1 MNRSSYF
8 ALRINHFLKGFR
20 RKNQLTQTELATQIR
35 VTKSTVSR
43 IENGQDKQILETLSM
58 LERIGQLENMDLGA
72 FLAYLDAS
80 STAKPAGQLF
90 PWQSATLD
98 ALAGIKQ
105 SLRLDLTTEVMSKNT
120 KEIERLIELL
130 VHINRLPESS
140 LQALEAII
148 RTMK

>member
-58 LERIGQLENMDLGA
+58 LERIGQLENMDLGV

-80 STAKPAGQLF
+80 STANPGGQLF

-120 KEIERLIELL
+120 KEIERLMELL